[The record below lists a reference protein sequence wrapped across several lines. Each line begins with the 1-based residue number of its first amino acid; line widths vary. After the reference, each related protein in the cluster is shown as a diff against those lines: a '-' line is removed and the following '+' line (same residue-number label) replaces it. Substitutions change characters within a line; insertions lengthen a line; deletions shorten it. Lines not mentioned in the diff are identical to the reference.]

1 MGTQGP
7 PWARGHEIRLRRVGL
22 WGLHD
27 PFDEATQACKLL
39 VSEVGNQSITTI
51 EGLSENWDHP
61 VQQAWL
67 EHDVSQCGYCQP
79 GQIMRA
85 AALLKKIPNP
95 TDIEIQNEMNRNI
108 CRCGTYIR
116 INAAIKTAAK
126 ILQNR

>member
-1 MGTQGP
+1 MGKNSKLMLILP
-7 PWARGHEIRLRRVGL
+7 PQCYGYSGTTLGSWARNTVAESGFVG
-22 WGLHD
+22 
-27 PFDEATQACKLL
+27 PAR
-39 VSEVGNQSITTI
+39 SIWVMKQRKHASC
-51 EGLSENWDHP
+51 LYRDHP